1 MTYSP
6 MKTDAAIHSFEAE
19 IAAQVGIN
27 AAVVYRNIVFW
38 VRHNEANRKNFHDG
52 RYWTYNSLSAFDEQ
66 FPYLTAKQIRT
77 AIDKLIEA
85 GMVVKGNFAADRFNR
100 ANWYALGEPIC
111 PQGQIDQ
118 PPEAND
124 AFAPEGTTSAPEGK
138 CIKNRYKPYLKPY
151 PPRVFSAEEE
161 ADLEKIWYAYPKVRR
176 RNKSACLSRIAD
188 ALSEGVDPSD
198 LLAAVQT
205 YAQQTGDYTR
215 SKVCFSDNW
224 FTARRWEGAL
234 GQVQGRRIHA
244 EAEIEKNRSKLVQ
257 WIEKRQPLCRHIT
270 AQQLE
275 DLIQLKRVT
284 PDQVRAVGLQV

>member
-6 MKTDAAIHSFEAE
+6 VKSDAAIHSFDAE

-27 AAVVYRNIVFW
+27 AAVVFRNIVFW

-52 RYWTYNSLSAFDEQ
+52 RYWTYNSLAAFDEQ

-77 AIDKLIEA
+77 AIDKLVEA
-85 GMVVKGNFAADRFNR
+85 GLIIKGNFAADRFNR

-151 PPRVFSAEEE
+151 PPRVSDAEEG
-161 ADLEKIWYAYPKVRR
+161 ADLEKIWNAYPKDRR
-176 RNKSACLSRIAD
+176 RNKPACLSQIAD
-188 ALSEGVDPSD
+188 ALAEGVDPDD
-198 LLAAVQT
+198 LHAAVRL
-205 YAQQTGDYTR
+205 YADETTEYTR

-224 FTARRWEGAL
+224 FTARRWVGAL
-234 GQVQGRRIHA
+234 AQISEQRDQAQSAAVKGRANIA
-244 EAEIEKNRSKLVQ
+244 Q
-257 WIEKRQPLCRHIT
+257 WIRDRHPLCRHIT
-270 AQQLE
+270 NGQIE
-275 DLIQLKRVT
+275 DLIASKTVT
-284 PDQVRAVGLQV
+284 PEQVRAAGLRA

>member
-1 MTYSP
+1 M
-6 MKTDAAIHSFEAE
+6 
-19 IAAQVGIN
+19 
-27 AAVVYRNIVFW
+27 
-38 VRHNEANRKNFHDG
+38 
-52 RYWTYNSLSAFDEQ
+52 
-66 FPYLTAKQIRT
+66 
-77 AIDKLIEA
+77 
-85 GMVVKGNFAADRFNR
+85 
-100 ANWYALGEPIC
+100 
-111 PQGQIDQ
+111 
-118 PPEAND
+118 
-124 AFAPEGTTSAPEGK
+124 
-138 CIKNRYKPYLKPY
+138 
-151 PPRVFSAEEE
+151 
-161 ADLEKIWYAYPKVRR
+161 
-176 RNKSACLSRIAD
+176 
-188 ALSEGVDPSD
+188 SEGVDPSD